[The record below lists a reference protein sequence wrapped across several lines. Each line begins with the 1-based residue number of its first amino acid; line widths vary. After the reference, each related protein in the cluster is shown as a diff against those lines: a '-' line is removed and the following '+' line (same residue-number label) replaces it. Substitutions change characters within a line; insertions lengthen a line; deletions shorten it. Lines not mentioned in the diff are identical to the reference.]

1 VAHKVVDRILEQVD
15 LVEHAARPAV
25 ALSGGQKRKLSV
37 GIALVG
43 NPKILFLEY
52 GRAWAR
58 WRMARSPSAT
68 DVVGSR

>member
-1 VAHKVVDRILEQVD
+1 MAHKVVDRILEQVD

-52 GRAWAR
+52 ALRAR
-58 WRMARSPSAT
+58 RITGPVYYS
-68 DVVGSR
+68 